1 MKIVTQEVKPLAEAV
16 RAYNHQLRQRI
27 LTLLQQKGPMT
38 VTDIFIQ
45 LRLEQS
51 VASQHLGILR
61 KADLVCTKP
70 DGKHIYYTV
79 KESSVRQLKN
89 LAEHWS
95 NNTEPQPSARSL
107 IPSSLELA
115 AM

>member
-1 MKIVTQEVKPLAEAV
+1 MKIVKQEVKPLAEAV

-27 LTLLQQKGPMT
+27 LTLLQEKGAMT
-38 VTDIFIQ
+38 VTDIFIA

-61 KADLVCTKP
+61 QADLVYTKP
-70 DGKHIYYTV
+70 DGKYIHYMV
-79 KESSVRQLKN
+79 KETSVRQLQN

-95 NNTEPQPSARSL
+95 NNTEPQPSRPL
-107 IPSSLELA
+107 IPSSLALA